1 MAQIK
6 GSSSEL
12 RARAVALKY
21 NIELR
26 AQNSWPTYATYKE
39 DKELRIATNGKQS
52 MVELDQ

>member
-12 RARAVALKY
+12 RAVALKY

-26 AQNSWPTYATYKE
+26 ARNSWPTYATYKE
-39 DKELRIATNGKQS
+39 DKELRIATSGKQS